1 VRKNLVRILAP
12 FKYALYR
19 GGWHTAIE
27 KGVLFV
33 EKNTPVVEKHVAAP
47 WFEGKQDAV
56 RTS

>member
-1 VRKNLVRILAP
+1 MVRILAP
-12 FKYALYR
+12 FKYALYW